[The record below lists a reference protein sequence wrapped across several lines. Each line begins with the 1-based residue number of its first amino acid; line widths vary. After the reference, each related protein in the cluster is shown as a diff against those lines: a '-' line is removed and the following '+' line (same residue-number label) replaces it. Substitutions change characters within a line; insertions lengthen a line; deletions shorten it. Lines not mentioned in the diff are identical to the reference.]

1 MRWTLAP
8 ILALLFA
15 VPSLAGAQGTAS
27 LDPNHTAANFAAK
40 HLLIST
46 VQGHI
51 PIRSTS
57 IVMGADYVPAS
68 IEAVLD
74 LTKIDTHNEKRDN
87 DLRSERFL
95 DVAQFPEM
103 TFKST
108 KIVREGPEKFLMD
121 GDLTIRG
128 VTKPVVVNGTIGGTI
143 KDRQGRTHVGYAAT
157 ALIDRRQWNVGATIP
172 AAVVSNEI
180 NITIEAEAVL

>member
-1 MRWTLAP
+1 MRWSLAP
-8 ILALLFA
+8 IIALFFA
-15 VPSLAGAQGTAS
+15 LPSLAGAQNAAA
-27 LDPNHTAANFAAK
+27 LDLNHTATNFAAK

-46 VQGHI
+46 VQGNI
-51 PIRSTS
+51 PIKSTS

-68 IEAVLD
+68 IDAVMD
-74 LTKIDTHNEKRDN
+74 LTKIDTHNDRRDN

-95 DVAQFPEM
+95 DAAQFPEM

-108 KIVREGPEKFLMD
+108 KITRAGPEKFVMD
-121 GDLTIRG
+121 GDLTIHG
-128 VTKPVVVNGTIGGTI
+128 ITKPVVVNGTIGGSV
-143 KDRQGRTHVGYAAT
+143 KDKQGRTHVGYAAT

-180 NITIEAEAVL
+180 NITIEAEAIL

>member
-1 MRWTLAP
+1 MRSFLAP
-8 ILALLFA
+8 IVALLIA
-15 VPSLAGAQGTAS
+15 VPALAGAQNAAT

-46 VQGHI
+46 VQGNV
-51 PIRSTS
+51 PVRSTS
-57 IVMGADYVPAS
+57 IAMGSDYLPAS
-68 IEAVLD
+68 IEAVMD
-74 LTKIDTHNEKRDN
+74 LTKIDTHNDRRDN

-108 KIVREGPEKFLMD
+108 KITRQSGEKFVMD

-128 VTKPVVVNGTIGGTI
+128 ITKPVVVNGTIGGSI
-143 KDRQGRTHVGYAAT
+143 KDKQGRTHVGYAAT
-157 ALIDRRQWNVGATIP
+157 TVIDRLQWNVGATIP

-180 NITIEAEAVL
+180 NITLEAEAIL